1 MLVKFFDTGKGSA
14 RSAFQYLLNKERVRN
29 GTAVLLSGSPES
41 ITFLTEQRMKS
52 PSYKGGALYT
62 SGVLS
67 FSEKEHVTDSD
78 LDLIIDRFKEAMFP
92 RLDHSRF
99 NMAFIKHLD
108 KNRQEVHFVIQNFD
122 LETQKTITPFVK
134 DRDLSRINAF
144 KNQVNLDFN
153 LIDPN
158 LSKVHFLVKRMKRL
172 TDEQKAFYNELN
184 TEYQKHLE
192 KRTFM
197 KEVKGIFSKVRN
209 FIGLNEPQTGEN
221 ETNEDKFDFIQKFVT
236 ERFSHVKINR
246 SSEDYVSLDFG
257 ENKKM
262 RLFYEREEVKAFENA
277 TEIKVEQNK
286 KAGLIPVDDYMK
298 QFADEL
304 NKSFESKLKEF
315 EKIEQD
321 RCRERVRLLEIAHQ
335 EKLKKEREQ
344 KEKERLEREQREQ
357 AEKERLERQRQ
368 QEENER
374 LEQEEK
380 ERLEQEEKE
389 RLEQQRQQAEQR
401 QRNTD
406 EFIRTNDKPIIY
418 QYIDKE
424 LSSYRENLFADAF
437 VGCSKPHTFLFF
449 TDTLPQESIDFIRKG
464 NFKSELEK
472 KYGSLNLDTL
482 RERGYL
488 RYIPE
493 EVERYVKRE
502 QEITINQLKRHFIEY
517 YSKKASDVLFE
528 GFREEVKD
536 YKASKR
542 ENAVLLDN
550 RPFALGFLNEVYPKI
565 EQERQRLEEIKREE
579 ARAKAERLQQ
589 QSKPSPNPT
598 PSTMRF
604 KM

>member
-304 NKSFESKLKEF
+304 NKSFKSKLKEF

-368 QEENER
+368 QEEN
-374 LEQEEK
+374 

>member
-304 NKSFESKLKEF
+304 NKSFKSKLKEF

-344 KEKERLEREQREQ
+344 K
-357 AEKERLERQRQ
+357 
-368 QEENER
+368 
-374 LEQEEK
+374 
-380 ERLEQEEKE
+380 EKE

-472 KYGSLNLDTL
+472 KYGSLNFDTL

>member
-304 NKSFESKLKEF
+304 NKSFKSKLKEF

-357 AEKERLERQRQ
+357 AEK
-368 QEENER
+368 
-374 LEQEEK
+374 
-380 ERLEQEEKE
+380 
-389 RLEQQRQQAEQR
+389 
-401 QRNTD
+401 
-406 EFIRTNDKPIIY
+406 
-418 QYIDKE
+418 
-424 LSSYRENLFADAF
+424 
-437 VGCSKPHTFLFF
+437 
-449 TDTLPQESIDFIRKG
+449 
-464 NFKSELEK
+464 
-472 KYGSLNLDTL
+472 
-482 RERGYL
+482 
-488 RYIPE
+488 
-493 EVERYVKRE
+493 
-502 QEITINQLKRHFIEY
+502 
-517 YSKKASDVLFE
+517 
-528 GFREEVKD
+528 
-536 YKASKR
+536 
-542 ENAVLLDN
+542 
-550 RPFALGFLNEVYPKI
+550 
-565 EQERQRLEEIKREE
+565 
-579 ARAKAERLQQ
+579 
-589 QSKPSPNPT
+589 
-598 PSTMRF
+598 
-604 KM
+604 

>member
-304 NKSFESKLKEF
+304 NKSFKSKLKEF
-315 EKIEQD
+315 EKIDQD

-344 KEKERLEREQREQ
+344 K
-357 AEKERLERQRQ
+357 
-368 QEENER
+368 
-374 LEQEEK
+374 
-380 ERLEQEEKE
+380 EKE

-472 KYGSLNLDTL
+472 KYGSLNFDTL

>member
-221 ETNEDKFDFIQKFVT
+221 ETNEYKFDFIQKFVT

-304 NKSFESKLKEF
+304 NKSFKSKLKEF

-321 RCRERVRLLEIAHQ
+321 RCRERVRLLEVAHQ

-368 QEENER
+368 QEEN
-374 LEQEEK
+374 

-464 NFKSELEK
+464 DFKSELEK
-472 KYGSLNLDTL
+472 KYGSLNFDTL

>member
-304 NKSFESKLKEF
+304 NKSFKSKLKEF

-321 RCRERVRLLEIAHQ
+321 RCRERVRLLEVAHQ

-368 QEENER
+368 QEEN
-374 LEQEEK
+374 

-464 NFKSELEK
+464 DFKSELEK
-472 KYGSLNLDTL
+472 KYGSLNFDTL

>member
-380 ERLEQEEKE
+380 ERLEQ
-389 RLEQQRQQAEQR
+389 QRQQAEQR

>member
-380 ERLEQEEKE
+380 ERLEQ
-389 RLEQQRQQAEQR
+389 QRQQAEQR

-589 QSKPSPNPT
+589 QSKPSPNPM

>member
-192 KRTFM
+192 KQTFM

-368 QEENER
+368 QEEN
-374 LEQEEK
+374 

>member
-14 RSAFQYLLNKERVRN
+14 RSAFQYLLNKERVKN

-304 NKSFESKLKEF
+304 NKSFKSKLKEF

-368 QEENER
+368 QEEN
-374 LEQEEK
+374 

-472 KYGSLNLDTL
+472 KYGSLNFDTL

>member
-1 MLVKFFDTGKGSA
+1 
-14 RSAFQYLLNKERVRN
+14 
-29 GTAVLLSGSPES
+29 
-41 ITFLTEQRMKS
+41 
-52 PSYKGGALYT
+52 
-62 SGVLS
+62 
-67 FSEKEHVTDSD
+67 
-78 LDLIIDRFKEAMFP
+78 
-92 RLDHSRF
+92 
-99 NMAFIKHLD
+99 
-108 KNRQEVHFVIQNFD
+108 
-122 LETQKTITPFVK
+122 
-134 DRDLSRINAF
+134 
-144 KNQVNLDFN
+144 
-153 LIDPN
+153 
-158 LSKVHFLVKRMKRL
+158 
-172 TDEQKAFYNELN
+172 
-184 TEYQKHLE
+184 
-192 KRTFM
+192 
-197 KEVKGIFSKVRN
+197 
-209 FIGLNEPQTGEN
+209 
-221 ETNEDKFDFIQKFVT
+221 
-236 ERFSHVKINR
+236 
-246 SSEDYVSLDFG
+246 
-257 ENKKM
+257 M

-344 KEKERLEREQREQ
+344 K
-357 AEKERLERQRQ
+357 
-368 QEENER
+368 
-374 LEQEEK
+374 
-380 ERLEQEEKE
+380 EKE

>member
-1 MLVKFFDTGKGSA
+1 M
-14 RSAFQYLLNKERVRN
+14 
-29 GTAVLLSGSPES
+29 
-41 ITFLTEQRMKS
+41 
-52 PSYKGGALYT
+52 YT

-380 ERLEQEEKE
+380 ERLEQ
-389 RLEQQRQQAEQR
+389 QRQQAEQR

>member
-315 EKIEQD
+315 EKREQD

-368 QEENER
+368 QEEN
-374 LEQEEK
+374 

>member
-108 KNRQEVHFVIQNFD
+108 KNRQEVHFVIQNFA

-304 NKSFESKLKEF
+304 NKSFKSKLKEF

-368 QEENER
+368 QEEN
-374 LEQEEK
+374 

>member
-304 NKSFESKLKEF
+304 NKSFKSKLKEF

-368 QEENER
+368 
-374 LEQEEK
+374 QEEK

-472 KYGSLNLDTL
+472 KYGSLNFDTL

-604 KM
+604 KL

>member
-99 NMAFIKHLD
+99 NMEFIKHLD

-380 ERLEQEEKE
+380 ERLEQ
-389 RLEQQRQQAEQR
+389 QRQQAEQR

>member
-335 EKLKKEREQ
+335 EKLKREQ

-368 QEENER
+368 QEEN
-374 LEQEEK
+374 

>member
-209 FIGLNEPQTGEN
+209 FIGLNEPQAGEN

-368 QEENER
+368 QEEN
-374 LEQEEK
+374 

-589 QSKPSPNPT
+589 QSKPSPT

>member
-357 AEKERLERQRQ
+357 AEKERLE
-368 QEENER
+368 
-374 LEQEEK
+374 
-380 ERLEQEEKE
+380 
-389 RLEQQRQQAEQR
+389 QQRQQAEQR

>member
-357 AEKERLERQRQ
+357 AEKERLERQR
-368 QEENER
+368 
-374 LEQEEK
+374 
-380 ERLEQEEKE
+380 
-389 RLEQQRQQAEQR
+389 
-401 QRNTD
+401 NTD

>member
-335 EKLKKEREQ
+335 EKLKKEREP

-368 QEENER
+368 QEEN
-374 LEQEEK
+374 

>member
-221 ETNEDKFDFIQKFVT
+221 EINEDKFDFIQKFVT

-304 NKSFESKLKEF
+304 NKSFKSKLKEF

-321 RCRERVRLLEIAHQ
+321 RCRERVRLLEVAHQ

-368 QEENER
+368 QEEN
-374 LEQEEK
+374 

-472 KYGSLNLDTL
+472 KYGSLNFDTL

>member
-221 ETNEDKFDFIQKFVT
+221 EINEDKFDFIQKFVT

-304 NKSFESKLKEF
+304 NKSFKSKLKEF

-321 RCRERVRLLEIAHQ
+321 RCRERVRLLEVAHQ

-344 KEKERLEREQREQ
+344 KEKERLER
-357 AEKERLERQRQ
+357 QRQ
-368 QEENER
+368 QEEN
-374 LEQEEK
+374 

-472 KYGSLNLDTL
+472 KYGSLNFDTL

>member
-221 ETNEDKFDFIQKFVT
+221 EINEDKFDFIQKFVT

-304 NKSFESKLKEF
+304 NKSFKSKLKEF

-321 RCRERVRLLEIAHQ
+321 RCRERVRLLEVAHQ

-368 QEENER
+368 
-374 LEQEEK
+374 
-380 ERLEQEEKE
+380 QEEKE

-472 KYGSLNLDTL
+472 KYGSLNFDTL

>member
-344 KEKERLEREQREQ
+344 KEKERLER
-357 AEKERLERQRQ
+357 QRQ
-368 QEENER
+368 QEEN
-374 LEQEEK
+374 

-528 GFREEVKD
+528 GFGEEVKD

>member
-304 NKSFESKLKEF
+304 NKSFKSKLKEF

-368 QEENER
+368 QEEN
-374 LEQEEK
+374 

-472 KYGSLNLDTL
+472 KYGSLNFDTL

-598 PSTMRF
+598 PPFATIPPRPATVA
-604 KM
+604 

>member
-304 NKSFESKLKEF
+304 NKSFKSKLKEF

-368 QEENER
+368 QEEN
-374 LEQEEK
+374 

-472 KYGSLNLDTL
+472 KYGSLNFDTL

>member
-304 NKSFESKLKEF
+304 NKSFKSKLKEF

-368 QEENER
+368 QEEKER

-472 KYGSLNLDTL
+472 KYGSLNFDTL

>member
-14 RSAFQYLLNKERVRN
+14 RSAFQYLLNKERVKN

-304 NKSFESKLKEF
+304 NKSFKSKLKEF

-368 QEENER
+368 QEEN
-374 LEQEEK
+374 

-464 NFKSELEK
+464 DFKSELEK
-472 KYGSLNLDTL
+472 KYGSLNFDTL

>member
-172 TDEQKAFYNELN
+172 TDEQKAFYKELN

-192 KRTFM
+192 KHENRTFM
-197 KEVKGIFSKVRN
+197 QEVKGIFSKVRN
-209 FIGLNEPQTGEN
+209 FIGLNESQTGEN

-368 QEENER
+368 QEE
-374 LEQEEK
+374 
-380 ERLEQEEKE
+380 
-389 RLEQQRQQAEQR
+389 QR

-449 TDTLPQESIDFIRKG
+449 TDTLPKEAIDFIRKG
-464 NFKSELEK
+464 DFERGLEK
-472 KYGSLNLDTL
+472 KYGPLNFDTL

-528 GFREEVKD
+528 GFREEVKE
-536 YKASKR
+536 YKETKR
-542 ENAVLLDN
+542 ENAVLIYN

>member
-134 DRDLSRINAF
+134 DHDLSRINAF

-380 ERLEQEEKE
+380 ERLEQ
-389 RLEQQRQQAEQR
+389 QRQQAEQR

>member
-262 RLFYEREEVKAFENA
+262 RLFYEREEMKAFENA

-304 NKSFESKLKEF
+304 NKSFKSKLKEF

-321 RCRERVRLLEIAHQ
+321 RCRERVRLLEVAHQ

-368 QEENER
+368 QEEN
-374 LEQEEK
+374 

-464 NFKSELEK
+464 DFKSELEK
-472 KYGSLNLDTL
+472 KYGSLNFDTL

>member
-1 MLVKFFDTGKGSA
+1 MLVTFFDTGKGSA

-380 ERLEQEEKE
+380 ERLEQ
-389 RLEQQRQQAEQR
+389 QRQQAEQR

>member
-236 ERFSHVKINR
+236 ESFSHVKINR

-335 EKLKKEREQ
+335 EKMKKEREQ

-368 QEENER
+368 QEEN
-374 LEQEEK
+374 

>member
-380 ERLEQEEKE
+380 ERLEQ
-389 RLEQQRQQAEQR
+389 QRQQAEQR

-472 KYGSLNLDTL
+472 KYGSLNLDRL

>member
-304 NKSFESKLKEF
+304 NKSFKSKLKEF
-315 EKIEQD
+315 ENIEQD

-344 KEKERLEREQREQ
+344 KEKERLEQEQREQ

-368 QEENER
+368 QEEN
-374 LEQEEK
+374 

>member
-172 TDEQKAFYNELN
+172 TDEQKAFYKELN

-192 KRTFM
+192 KHENRTFM
-197 KEVKGIFSKVRN
+197 QEVKGIFSKVRN
-209 FIGLNEPQTGEN
+209 FIGLNESQTGEN

-368 QEENER
+368 QEE
-374 LEQEEK
+374 
-380 ERLEQEEKE
+380 
-389 RLEQQRQQAEQR
+389 QR

-437 VGCSKPHTFLFF
+437 VGCSKPHNFLCF
-449 TDTLPQESIDFIRKG
+449 TDTLPKEAIDFIRKG
-464 NFKSELEK
+464 DFERGLEK
-472 KYGSLNLDTL
+472 KYGPLNFDTL

-528 GFREEVKD
+528 GFREEVKE
-536 YKASKR
+536 YKETKR
-542 ENAVLLDN
+542 ENAVLIYN